1 MVMIYAAMV
10 MHLFALMTPGPDFA
24 IVSQSAAKYGFE
36 KAMLAA
42 IGVSCA
48 ILIWA
53 TAAVSGLAVLAKIKL
68 FYLIVSV
75 VGAYYLFWIGF
86 QLFRSSRCTCNSDES
101 KGSPKSNFIL
111 TGFITNISNPK
122 AIVYFGSIF
131 STFISS
137 NEKWSWNASLV
148 AIIFIE
154 SLIWFLVVAK
164 IFSFNRVRL
173 FYRKNISFI
182 EFLTGV
188 IFMIFS
194 LLILFDL
201 IASFL

>member
-1 MVMIYAAMV
+1 MAIIYAVMV

-24 IVSQSAAKYGFE
+24 IVSQSAAKYGFK

-53 TAAVSGLAVLAKIKL
+53 TAAVSGLAVLSKIKL

-75 VGAYYLFWIGF
+75 IGASYLCWIGI
-86 QLFRSSRCTCNSDES
+86 QLVKSSRCTYKSDENNDFS
-101 KGSPKSNFIL
+101 KRNFIL
-111 TGFITNISNPK
+111 TGFFTNISNPK

-131 STFISS
+131 STFIGVD
-137 NEKWSWNASLV
+137 EKWSWNASLV

-164 IFSFNRVRL
+164 VFSFNNVKS
-173 FYRKNISFI
+173 FYKSNISFI
-182 EFLTGV
+182 EFLTGAMF
-188 IFMIFS
+188 IIFS
-194 LLILFDL
+194 LIILVSV
-201 IASFL
+201 ISSFV